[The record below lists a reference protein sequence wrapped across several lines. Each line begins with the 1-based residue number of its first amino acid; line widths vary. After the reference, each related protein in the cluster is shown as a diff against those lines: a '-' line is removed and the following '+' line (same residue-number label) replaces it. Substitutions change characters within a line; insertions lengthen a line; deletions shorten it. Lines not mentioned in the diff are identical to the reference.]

1 MLLAALL
8 DVGLD
13 EDTLLTELGKIEGID
28 FELRLTSVLR
38 SGISAR
44 HLSVQSPS
52 KQQFRG
58 LDEILE
64 LLSNS
69 TLAAP
74 ITQKAG
80 KIFSDLAKAEAT
92 VHNIPL
98 DEIHFHEVGAV
109 DTIVDIV
116 GSLIGFQALGIQD
129 IVCSPLPM
137 GRGFVRCAH
146 GKLPLP
152 APATWEILRG
162 VPVYGVSQDQE
173 LVTPTGAVLAAS
185 LATSFGPLPPMTVQ
199 EIGYG
204 AGSHTLQRDQPNLL
218 RLVIGTTLQV
228 AESDVVEIIETN
240 LDDWNSEGFPYLCE
254 LLFTRGALDVSLCPL
269 IMKKGR
275 PGLLLRVITDPA
287 HGLELKH
294 TILSETTALG
304 VRFHREERMTLAREA
319 IMVSSPWGDILAKKV
334 LGPQGEVIYPE
345 YEACRKI
352 AEAHKIPLAMVY
364 RAVSRAEERKEP

>member
-1 MLLAALL
+1 M
-8 DVGLD
+8 
-13 EDTLLTELGKIEGID
+13 
-28 FELRLTSVLR
+28 
-38 SGISAR
+38 
-44 HLSVQSPS
+44 
-52 KQQFRG
+52 RG
-58 LDEILE
+58 
-64 LLSNS
+64 
-69 TLAAP
+69 A
-74 ITQKAG
+74 
-80 KIFSDLAKAEAT
+80 
-92 VHNIPL
+92 IP
-98 DEIHFHEVGAV
+98 
-109 DTIVDIV
+109 
-116 GSLIGFQALGIQD
+116 
-129 IVCSPLPM
+129 C
-137 GRGFVRCAH
+137 
-146 GKLPLP
+146 
-152 APATWEILRG
+152 
-162 VPVYGVSQDQE
+162 
-173 LVTPTGAVLAAS
+173 
-185 LATSFGPLPPMTVQ
+185 
-199 EIGYG
+199 
-204 AGSHTLQRDQPNLL
+204 N
-218 RLVIGTTLQV
+218 
-228 AESDVVEIIETN
+228 ETN